1 MTYRWQD
8 APERLL
14 WNESLKAM
22 RRDYLA
28 GVVPDYVTR
37 PLTHQELLAQTNFAE
52 LEAEIEAATYKL
64 SNGLATSRQQFII
77 LLQQA
82 ATTYVGFNPG
92 TNQDLAAWLLGF
104 LQYGPLQVPGAHL
117 LAQRSQQIYLT
128 ELHNA
133 YHFARQRVED
143 EADLQGLDYDAHGFG
158 MDTEEGQQ
166 LDLIAQRLATQPM
179 ADVIR
184 AAAQEAYKAPHDPWQ
199 ALSDLSDDAL
209 TNTLARPAAH
219 AATGLGRLGALAD
232 LPEAQSYYASELL
245 DRSTCDHCEDNDGHE
260 YDTLAEAKLD
270 YPAGGYVHCR
280 GGDRCRGTL
289 VAVWAPETLN

>member
-1 MTYRWQD
+1 MRQYSHPRS
-8 APERLL
+8 AHELA
-14 WNESLKAM
+14 AM

-28 GVVPDYVTR
+28 GVAPDNVTR

-52 LEAEIEAATYKL
+52 LEREIEQSTQRISAGMVDA
-64 SNGLATSRQQFII
+64 RQQFIT

-82 ATTYVGFNPG
+82 SITYAGFNPG
-92 TNQDLAAWLLGF
+92 PNQALAAWLLGF
-104 LQYGPLQVPGAHL
+104 LQHGPMQVPGAQH
-117 LAQRSQQIYLT
+117 LAQQAQYQYRDALN
-128 ELHNA
+128 EARRNA
-133 YHFARQRVED
+133 VNRTLS
-143 EADLQGLDYDAHGFG
+143 EAEAQGVTWTRAGGYPMGGEVD
-158 MDTEEGQQ
+158 QQ

-232 LPEAQSYYASELL
+232 LPDAQSYYASELL
-245 DRSTCDHCEDNDGHE
+245 DRSTCDRCEDNDGHE

-289 VAVWAPETLN
+289 VAVWAPESLN

>member
-1 MTYRWQD
+1 MRQYNY
-8 APERLL
+8 PRLAHEL
-14 WNESLKAM
+14 AAM
-22 RRDYLA
+22 KRDYLA
-28 GVVPDYVTR
+28 GVAPASVTR

-77 LLQQA
+77 LLQQV
-82 ATTYVGFNPG
+82 ATQYAGVYPG
-92 TNQDLAAWLLGF
+92 SKTALAAYLVSLLHA
-104 LQYGPLQVPGAHL
+104 GPNYVPGAEL
-117 LAQRSQQIYLT
+117 LAQRSRQAFLQ
-128 ELHNA
+128 ELQNA
-133 YHFARQRVED
+133 YATANIRMVQEHIDQNWTAAISGSSQSTA
-143 EADLQGLDYDAHGFG
+143 ADH
-158 MDTEEGQQ
+158 QQ

-184 AAAQEAYKAPHDPWQ
+184 VAAQEAYKAPHDPWQ

-245 DRSTCDHCEDNDGHE
+245 DRSTCDRCEDNDGHE

-289 VAVWAPETLN
+289 VAVWAPESLN

>member
-1 MTYRWQD
+1 MTRFYPADR
-8 APERLL
+8 RLL
-14 WNESLKAM
+14 EAM
-22 RRDYLA
+22 QRDYLA
-28 GVVPDYVTR
+28 GVVPANVTR

-52 LEAEIEAATYKL
+52 LEREIEQSTKHISAHMTL
-64 SNGLATSRQQFII
+64 GRQQFIA
-77 LLQQA
+77 LLQQV
-82 ATTYVGFNPG
+82 ATQYAGVYPSSQTA
-92 TNQDLAAWLLGF
+92 LAAYLVNLLHT
-104 LQYGPLQVPGAHL
+104 GPNYVPGAEL
-117 LAQRSQQIYLT
+117 LAQGLRQAFLQELGNTYATAHVRMIQEHIDQNWTAAISGSSQS
-128 ELHNA
+128 A
-133 YHFARQRVED
+133 P
-143 EADLQGLDYDAHGFG
+143 ADH
-158 MDTEEGQQ
+158 QQ

-199 ALSDLSDDAL
+199 ALSDLSDEAL

-245 DRSTCDHCEDNDGHE
+245 DRSTCDRCEDNDGHE

-289 VAVWAPETLN
+289 VAVWAPESLN